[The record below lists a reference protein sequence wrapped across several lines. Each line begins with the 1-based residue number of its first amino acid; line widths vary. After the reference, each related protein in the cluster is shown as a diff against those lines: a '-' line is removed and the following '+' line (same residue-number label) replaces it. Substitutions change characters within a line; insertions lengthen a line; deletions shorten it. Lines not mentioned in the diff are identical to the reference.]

1 MMKISYWSDYAC
13 PFCYI
18 GETRL
23 KKALQE
29 LNMTDYALEMKAFQL
44 DTHAPQKSTGTT
56 LDRAAAKYGLSKEE
70 TARQIEAVSQ
80 MGQAEGLT
88 FNYADTPFTH
98 TMDAH
103 RLTKYAA
110 EKDTVIADRLSE
122 KLYEAYF
129 AENRELADPDV
140 LVEKA
145 VESGFSEDE
154 TRELL
159 ASDRYRSA
167 VIADEQA
174 AAVNGVHAVPF
185 FVIGKYG
192 VPGAVSTE
200 QMKDILLKAIRDED
214 GTATIKADGMC
225 DSGECRIR

>member
-29 LNMTDYALEMKAFQL
+29 LNLTDYALEMKAFQL

-56 LDRAAAKYGLSKEE
+56 LDRAATKYGLSKAE

-88 FNYADTPFTH
+88 INYADTPFTN

-110 EKDTVIADRLSE
+110 EKTL
-122 KLYEAYF
+122 
-129 AENRELADPDV
+129 
-140 LVEKA
+140 
-145 VESGFSEDE
+145 
-154 TRELL
+154 
-159 ASDRYRSA
+159 
-167 VIADEQA
+167 
-174 AAVNGVHAVPF
+174 
-185 FVIGKYG
+185 
-192 VPGAVSTE
+192 
-200 QMKDILLKAIRDED
+200 
-214 GTATIKADGMC
+214 
-225 DSGECRIR
+225 

>member
-29 LNMTDYALEMKAFQL
+29 LNLTDYALEMKAFQL
-44 DTHAPQKSTGTT
+44 DTHAPQKSTGPT
-56 LDRAAAKYGLSKEE
+56 LDRAATKYGLSKAE

-88 FNYADTPFTH
+88 INYADTPFTN

-110 EKDTVIADRLSE
+110 EKDPLIADQLAE

-129 AENRELADPDV
+129 AENRELADSDV
-140 LVEKA
+140 LMEKA
-145 VESGFSEDE
+145 VESGLSEAE

-159 ASDRYRSA
+159 ASDRYRME
-167 VIADEQA
+167 VLADEQA
-174 AAVNGVHAVPF
+174 AVANGVHAVPF

-192 VPGAVSTE
+192 APGAVSTE

-214 GTATIKADGMC
+214 GAVAIKADGMC

>member
-29 LNMTDYALEMKAFQL
+29 LNLTDYALEMKAFQL

-56 LDRAAAKYGLSKEE
+56 LDRAATKYGLSKAE

-88 FNYADTPFTH
+88 INYADTPFTN

-110 EKDTVIADRLSE
+110 EKDPLIADQLAE

-129 AENRELADPDV
+129 AENRELADSDV
-140 LVEKA
+140 LMEKA
-145 VESGFSEDE
+145 VESGLSEAE

-159 ASDRYRSA
+159 ASDRYRME
-167 VIADEQA
+167 VLADEQA
-174 AAVNGVHAVPF
+174 AVANGVHAVPF

-214 GTATIKADGMC
+214 GAVAIKADGMC

>member
-29 LNMTDYALEMKAFQL
+29 LNLADYALEMKAFQL

-56 LDRAAAKYGLSKEE
+56 LDRAATKYGLSKAE

-88 FNYADTPFTH
+88 INYADTPFTN

-110 EKDTVIADRLSE
+110 GKDPLIADQLAE

-129 AENRELADPDV
+129 AENRELADSDV
-140 LVEKA
+140 LMEKA
-145 VESGFSEDE
+145 VESGLSEAE

-159 ASDRYRSA
+159 ASDRYRME
-167 VIADEQA
+167 VLADEQA
-174 AAVNGVHAVPF
+174 AVANGVHAVPF

-214 GTATIKADGMC
+214 GAVAIKADGMC